1 MLSVLFA
8 LFYGLLCSSPSSF
21 CCIFDGF
28 RGGLDFPL
36 DLLRFWNGRQFRFAT
51 RKVQDPTH
59 QLNPGTG
66 DKDLPESQ
74 QDHSTDDIDIHDPS
88 PFPG

>member
-36 DLLRFWNGRQFRFAT
+36 DLLRFWNGWQFRFTT
-51 RKVQDPTH
+51 RNVQDPTH
-59 QLNPGTG
+59 QLYPSTENE
-66 DKDLPESQ
+66 DSPESQ
-74 QDHSTDDIDIHDPS
+74 
-88 PFPG
+88 